1 MKRTISALLWGLL
14 GILLFGVL
22 IQAYY
27 LLIGPANIGLWIL
40 VAIAVMIGIIVAST
54 AYTFE
59 VRLLSNRRF

>member
-1 MKRTISALLWGLL
+1 MKRIISALLWGLL

>member
-1 MKRTISALLWGLL
+1 MRRIISALLWGLL

>member
-27 LLIGPANIGLWIL
+27 LLIGPVNIGLWIL